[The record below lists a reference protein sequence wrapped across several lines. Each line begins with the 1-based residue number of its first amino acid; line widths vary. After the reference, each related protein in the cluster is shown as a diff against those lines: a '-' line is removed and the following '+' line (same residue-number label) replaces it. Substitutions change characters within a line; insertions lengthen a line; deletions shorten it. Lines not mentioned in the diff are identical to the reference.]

1 MLDYEIFMFFFFVFF
16 FVNEDFAGF
25 SQILKSHLNH
35 RQRLFVI
42 LGL

>member
-1 MLDYEIFMFFFFVFF
+1 MLEDEVFMYLFIF

-25 SQILKSHLNH
+25 SQILESHLDH
-35 RQRLFVI
+35 RQQLFVI